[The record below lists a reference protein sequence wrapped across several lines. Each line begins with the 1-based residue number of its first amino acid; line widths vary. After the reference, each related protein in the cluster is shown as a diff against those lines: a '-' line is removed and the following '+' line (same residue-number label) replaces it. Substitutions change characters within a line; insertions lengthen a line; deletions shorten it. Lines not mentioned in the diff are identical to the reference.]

1 MDLGIFGSIS
11 FDLKFLTALLSI
23 VLIDLILAGDNA
35 VVIAMAVRSLPHD
48 QRRRGIIFGAGAAV
62 LLRVMITFFVAQL
75 LNISYVKL
83 IGGLLILWIAVKLFV
98 EGAPDEEQDRK
109 ATTIWQAIKII
120 VIADITMSLDNMLA
134 VGGASHGNLF
144 LLLFGLGL
152 SIPFIVLTSNLLS
165 MLMDK
170 YPVIIYI
177 GAAILGKV
185 GGEMMITDPFTVKL
199 LPANL
204 VRPDAA
210 APVKLLLYSVE
221 VFFAAGV
228 IIAGKVWM
236 RLTVKEEGKKE
247 AIVHGVPEPGAVEG
261 RKAILTIS
269 REFGSGGREI
279 GQAVARDL
287 GFRYVDRETIL
298 ADIRKDGHQWGQWAE
313 NLDEHRPTVW
323 EKYDWSYRGFAA
335 LMQWHI
341 IEHACRGGVVIVGRG
356 GNFVLKGVP
365 HAFRIRVTAPLDARI
380 ERIIRRESVD
390 RETARW
396 LCDKT
401 DRERAGFLHAIY
413 GGRWDD
419 PAEYDRVIRVAGQ
432 SVDSETAEVKSI
444 LADRERAYTESA
456 QQTLRLLSAAARVKA
471 GIATNPRFFIPVFD
485 VQPEGNGLVLRGVT
499 HTPTEFK
506 SIEDEATRLAGD
518 LPIRCDLHYR
528 K

>member
-1 MDLGIFGSIS
+1 MGSFAPGTIS
-11 FDLKFLTALLSI
+11 FDWTFVTALFSI
-23 VLIDLILAGDNA
+23 VIIDLILAGDNA
-35 VVIAMAVRSLPHD
+35 VVIAMAVRSLPHGK
-48 QRRRGIIFGAGAAV
+48 RKKGIIFGAGAAV
-62 LLRVMITFFVAQL
+62 LLRVVLTFFVSQL
-75 LNISYVKL
+75 LHIRYVKL
-83 IGGLLILWIAVKLFV
+83 VGSLLILWIAVKLFI
-98 EGAPDEEQDRK
+98 ESAPEEEQVGK
-109 ATTIWQAIKII
+109 TTTIWQAIKII

-144 LLLFGLGL
+144 LLIFGLGL
-152 SIPFIVLTSNLLS
+152 SIPFIVLTSNLLTI
-165 MLMDK
+165 LMDK

-185 GGEMMITDPFTVKL
+185 GGEMMITDPFTVNL
-199 LPANL
+199 LPENL
-204 VRPDAA
+204 VRPDAD
-210 APVKLLLYSVE
+210 APVELLFYSVE
-221 VFFAAGV
+221 AFFAAGV

-236 RLTVKEEGKKE
+236 RLIKEEGKKE
-247 AIVHGVPEPGAVEG
+247 AIVCGVPEPGEVEG

-298 ADIRKDGHQWGQWAE
+298 ADIRKDGLKWEQWAE

-380 ERIIRRESVD
+380 ERIIKRESVD

-413 GGRWDD
+413 GARWDD
-419 PAEYDRVIRVAGQ
+419 PAEYDRVIHVTGQ
-432 SVDSETAEVKSI
+432 SVESEAAEVKSI

-456 QQTLRLLSAAARVKA
+456 QHILRLLSAAARVKA

-485 VQPEGNGLVLRGVT
+485 VQPEGNGLVLRGVA
-499 HTPTEFK
+499 HTPTELK

-528 K
+528 E